1 MDADEH
7 ARATIGRIDEIEG
20 GLPPAPPPS
29 APEWRVHEPAFQYH
43 SPPPLPPA
51 AVRSRP
57 RWRGR
62 AGLLLVGLVIG
73 AVVVLAA
80 VHDRLGSGVA
90 EVQVNGTPAK
100 AGTTATVDV
109 AGRLGPA
116 VGTVIA
122 SQPNATALGS
132 GFVIAHDTAV
142 SYLVTN
148 NHVVSGATALHVVMP
163 AGQEFTATL
172 IGTDTLDDIAVVSV
186 PTTTLPQATFG
197 TSANLSVGQTVIAI
211 GSPLGNSGSVTV
223 GVISALHRTITA
235 GGETGTSSETLA
247 DVLQTDA
254 SINPGNS
261 GGPLADSSANVVGV
275 NVATAGGA
283 TNIGYSIPADLARYV
298 AETLI
303 AHRAVQ
309 HPFLGISYLDSIDA
323 IEAGNAFDGPGVY
336 VKAVSAGTPAAKAG
350 FKAGD
355 ILVAVDGVNIDNGQT
370 LGGLIQ
376 VRKVGESI
384 ACTVHR
390 GSQTLTLNATL
401 TERPKTP

>member
-1 MDADEH
+1 MTMHTPPDPDPLGFDAP
-7 ARATIGRIDEIEG
+7 AGPPP
-20 GLPPAPPPS
+20 PPAPAWQPQPS
-29 APEWRVHEPAFQYH
+29 
-43 SPPPLPPA
+43 
-51 AVRSRP
+51 P
-57 RWRGR
+57 RRGR
-62 AGLLLVGLVIG
+62 RLGVVAG

-80 VHDRLGSGVA
+80 VAAGGGALGAVIATRNTGS
-90 EVQVNGTPAK
+90 PASPSLS
-100 AGTTATVDV
+100 VDSQ
-109 AGRLGPA
+109 ALPA
-116 VGTVIA
+116 VAQGAAAAVSAKLSPSVGTIVV
-122 SQPNATALGS
+122 SNAGGTALGS
-132 GFVIAHDTAV
+132 GFVISNTGTT
-142 SYLVTN
+142 SYLITN
-148 NHVVSGATALHVVMP
+148 NHVVSGATRVELIMP
-163 AGQEFTATL
+163 TDRTYTATVV
-172 IGTDTLDDIAVVSV
+172 GTDSFDDLAVISV
-186 PTTTLPQATFG
+186 TDGHLPMATFADS
-197 TSANLSVGQTVIAI
+197 TKLVTGQAVIAI
-211 GSPLGNSGSVTV
+211 GSPLGNVGSVTT
-223 GVISALHRTITA
+223 GVISALHRTIQA
-235 GGETGTSSETLA
+235 GDPASGSQETLQ